1 VEVFALRRH
10 PANTKTA
17 HYHHMAKPFIDFTAI
32 KAAVSFQQV
41 LEHYGFTANMRST
54 RNGDGLEGPCPI
66 HEGTSQDIF
75 KVTLSKNCWFCH
87 NSQCK
92 CGGNH
97 LDFVAKMENCNAH
110 EAALKIDQW
119 FNLGLAGKED
129 SSPPRRDSTPTHS
142 APPAQPQPLQRRQH
156 PPQQHNGSPLPAAES
171 TIAEEPQEESGD
183 NAPLKFK
190 LENLKTD
197 HPYLAERGLTQATV
211 ETFGLGFCAKGTMSG
226 RIVIPINNKEGELVG
241 YVGRWPGTP
250 PDERPKYKLP
260 TGFKKSAEVF
270 NIDRAQME
278 EKGLPLIV
286 VEGFFD
292 VIKLWQQGFR
302 RVVSIMGSSL
312 SDRQEEL
319 LVEASAE
326 RSGIVLMFDEDNA
339 GRAGREKALVR
350 LARRMFVR
358 VVPLPQEGA
367 QPDHLT
373 ENELHALL
381 D

>member
-1 VEVFALRRH
+1 
-10 PANTKTA
+10 
-17 HYHHMAKPFIDFTAI
+17 MAKPFIDFAAI

-119 FNLGLAGKED
+119 FNLGLVGKAE
-129 SSPPRRDSTPTHS
+129 SAPPRREIAPNQS
-142 APPAQPQPLQRRQH
+142 APPVQQHSPPPRRQL
-156 PPQQHNGSPLPAAES
+156 NGTPSPAAES
-171 TIAEEPQEESGD
+171 KVAEEPQEEEAGD
-183 NAPLKFK
+183 NVPLSFK

-211 ETFGLGFCAKGTMSG
+211 ESFGLGFCAKGTMSG
-226 RIVIPINNKEGELVG
+226 RIVIPINNKDGELVG
-241 YVGRWPGTP
+241 YVGRWPGAP
-250 PDERPKYKLP
+250 PDDRPKYKLP
-260 TGFKKSAEVF
+260 AGFKKSAEVF
-270 NIDRAQME
+270 NLDRAICE
-278 EKGLPLIV
+278 EQGLPLIV

-292 VIKLWQQGFR
+292 ALKLWQQGFH
-302 RVVSIMGSSL
+302 RVVAIMGSSL
-312 SDRQEEL
+312 SAKQEAL
-319 LVEASAE
+319 LIEASAS
-326 RSGIVLMFDEDNA
+326 RSGIILMFDEDKA
-339 GRAGREKALVR
+339 GRVGREQALLR
-350 LARRMFVR
+350 LARHLFVR
-358 VVPLPQEGA
+358 VVPLPHEGA
-367 QPDHLT
+367 QPDHLS
-373 ENELHALL
+373 ESELHALL

>member
-1 VEVFALRRH
+1 
-10 PANTKTA
+10 
-17 HYHHMAKPFIDFTAI
+17 MAKPFIDFGAI
-32 KAAVSFQQV
+32 KAAVSFQHV
-41 LEHYGFTANMRST
+41 LEHYGLAAKMRST
-54 RNGDGLEGPCPI
+54 RSGDGLEGPCPI

-87 NSQCK
+87 NSACK

-97 LDFVAKMENCNAH
+97 LDFVAKMENCDAH
-110 EAALKIDQW
+110 QAALHIDQW
-119 FNLGLAGKED
+119 FNLGLAGKSE
-129 SSPPRRDSTPTHS
+129 SPPPRREV
-142 APPAQPQPLQRRQH
+142 APAQSASPEQQR
-156 PPQQHNGSPLPAAES
+156 PPPPPHQRSTGGPVPAADLNA
-171 TIAEEPQEESGD
+171 AEEPPEDTSD
-183 NAPLKFK
+183 NIPLSFK

-197 HPYLAERGLTQATV
+197 HTYLAERGLTQATV
-211 ETFGLGFCAKGTMSG
+211 AEFGLGFCAKGTMSG
-226 RIVIPINNKEGELVG
+226 RVVIPINNTSGELVG
-241 YVGRWPGTP
+241 YVGRWPGP
-250 PDERPKYKLP
+250 APEERPKYKLP

-270 NIDRAQME
+270 NLDRALKE
-278 EKGLPLIV
+278 EQGLPLIV

-292 VIKLWQQGFR
+292 AIKLWQQGFH

-312 SDRQEEL
+312 SAKQEAL
-319 LVEASAE
+319 LIEASAS
-326 RSGIVLMFDEDNA
+326 RPGIILMFDEDEA

-350 LARRMFVR
+350 LARKVFVR

>member
-1 VEVFALRRH
+1 
-10 PANTKTA
+10 
-17 HYHHMAKPFIDFTAI
+17 MAKAFIDFTAV

-41 LEHYGFTANMRST
+41 LEHYGLTTSMRSIH
-54 RNGDGLEGPCPI
+54 NGDGFEGPCPI

-110 EAALKIDQW
+110 EAALKLDQW
-119 FNLGLAGKED
+119 FNLGLAGKAE
-129 SSPPRRDSTPTHS
+129 SAPQHRDSAPARS
-142 APPAQPQPLQRRQH
+142 APSTHEQPLQRRQQL
-156 PPQQHNGSPLPAAES
+156 PPSRTRSMPSPAAEATVS
-171 TIAEEPQEESGD
+171 EEPPEDADD
-183 NAPLKFK
+183 NVPLSFK

-197 HPYLAERGLTQATV
+197 HAYFAERGLTPQTV
-211 ETFGLGFCAKGTMSG
+211 ELFGLGFCGKGTMSG
-226 RIVIPINNKEGELVG
+226 RIVIPIHNKDGELVG
-241 YVGRWPGTP
+241 YCGRWPGKP
-250 PDERPKYKLP
+250 PEDRPKYKLP
-260 TGFKKSAEVF
+260 NGFKKSAEVF
-270 NIDRAQME
+270 NLDRASQE

-292 VIKLWQQGFR
+292 VMRLWQLGFH

-312 SDRQEEL
+312 SVRQEAV
-319 LVEASAE
+319 LVAASE
-326 RSGIVLMFDEDNA
+326 GRSGIILMLDEDEA
-339 GRAGREKALVR
+339 GRMGRDKALLR
-350 LARRMFVR
+350 LASKLFVR

-373 ENELHALL
+373 EGELHALL

>member
-1 VEVFALRRH
+1 
-10 PANTKTA
+10 
-17 HYHHMAKPFIDFTAI
+17 MAKPFIDFGAI

-87 NSQCK
+87 NSHCK

-97 LDFVAKMENCNAH
+97 LDFVAKMENCDAH

-119 FNLGLAGKED
+119 FNLGLAGKAETA
-129 SSPPRRDSTPTHS
+129 PPRRDGAPTRS
-142 APPAQPQPLQRRQH
+142 APPTQQQPMQRRQH
-156 PPQQHNGSPLPAAES
+156 PPQQQANGTSSPTAES
-171 TIAEEPQEESGD
+171 QVAEEPQVEEEPGD
-183 NAPLKFK
+183 NAPLSFTIKY
-190 LENLKTD
+190 LKTD
-197 HPYLAERGLTQATV
+197 HPYFAERGLTQATV
-211 ETFGLGFCAKGTMSG
+211 ETFGLGFCSKGTMSG
-226 RIVIPINNKEGELVG
+226 RIVIPINNKDGELVG
-241 YVGRWPGTP
+241 YCGRLPGP
-250 PDERPKYKLP
+250 PTDDRPKYKLP
-260 TGFKKSAEVF
+260 SGFKKSAEVF
-270 NIDRAQME
+270 NLDRAICE
-278 EKGLPLIV
+278 EQGLPLIV

-292 VIKLWQQGFR
+292 VMKLWQQGFH
-302 RVVSIMGSSL
+302 RVVSLMGSSL
-312 SDRQEEL
+312 SAKQEAL
-319 LVEASAE
+319 LIEASAS
-326 RSGIVLMFDEDNA
+326 RSGIILMFDEDNA

-350 LARRMFVR
+350 LARQIFVR

>member
-1 VEVFALRRH
+1 M
-10 PANTKTA
+10 PKQ
-17 HYHHMAKPFIDFTAI
+17 FIDFGAV

-41 LEHYGFTANMRST
+41 LDHYGFTTQMRST
-54 RNGDGLEGPCPI
+54 RNGDGLEGPCPM

-87 NSQCK
+87 NSTCK

-110 EAALKIDQW
+110 EAALRIDQW
-119 FNLGLAGKED
+119 FNLGLAGTGD
-129 SSPPRRDSTPTHS
+129 SSPQRRDGAPKSSASPTQR
-142 APPAQPQPLQRRQH
+142 QPVPRQRL
-156 PPQQHNGSPLPAAES
+156 NGTSSSAAES
-171 TIAEEPQEESGD
+171 EVAGETQEEAGA
-183 NAPLKFK
+183 NVPLSFK
-190 LENLKTD
+190 LESLKTD
-197 HPYLAERGLTQATV
+197 HTYLTERGLTPATV
-211 ETFGLGFCAKGTMSG
+211 AEFGLGFCAKGTMSG
-226 RIVIPINNKEGELVG
+226 RIVIPIHNKDGELVG
-241 YVGRWPGTP
+241 YGGRWPGQP
-250 PDERPKYKLP
+250 PEDRPKYKLP
-260 TGFKKSAEVF
+260 VGFKKSAEVF
-270 NIDRAQME
+270 NLDRAQME

-292 VIKLWQQGFR
+292 VIKLWQQGFH

-312 SDRQEEL
+312 SPKQEEL
-319 LVEASAE
+319 LVAASAD
-326 RSGIVLMFDEDNA
+326 RSGIMLMFDEDEA
-339 GRAGREKALVR
+339 GRGGREKALVR